1 MLLLCFHL
9 LLILVANA
17 QAQKT
22 LGFASAGSSFKI
34 AIFADLHYGEN
45 AWSEWGPQHDEASTN
60 AMSTLLDDEKPDFVV
75 FLGDV
80 ITANNL
86 LVRNATKYWEQA
98 ISPTRSRSIPWASV
112 FGNQDDA
119 AFEWENEEKEWLG
132 SVGLPSIQCP
142 NSSLAAGVEQMVDCY
157 FQRTTRAELM
167 QMDAQQSLSHS
178 SFGPQSL
185 WPSVSNYVLEIA
197 SYKNPTSPAALLY
210 FLDSGGSCP
219 ELKNGSCTKSGSYPG
234 LISEIQGKWFQQTAA
249 QKNPDSRLDCNS
261 TSKFDGVLEAF
272 PLKTCKSVIKEAS
285 VTACGIPEI
294 VFWHIPSQAYKDVA
308 PPPGYPIKDPCV
320 GSLNEG
326 QVASQDEELGI
337 MDILTNRTSV
347 KAVFVGHNHG
357 LDWCCPSKN
366 QWLCYA
372 RHTGYG
378 GYGTWPKGA
387 RILELVE
394 ENFQLKSWIRMED
407 GTIHSNITIT
417 SA

>member
-1 MLLLCFHL
+1 MDYSIRHKMCSFEMLLLCFHL

-98 ISPTRSRSIPWASV
+98 ISPTRSRNIPWASV
-112 FGNQDDA
+112 FGNHDDT
-119 AFEWENEEKEWLG
+119 AFVWDVEQMGWLSG
-132 SVGLPSIQCP
+132 SVGFPSIQCP
-142 NSSLAAGVEQMVDCY
+142 DSSLATGVEQMVDCY
-157 FQRTTRAELM
+157 FQGTTRAELM

-197 SYKNPTSPAALLY
+197 SYKNPTTPAALLY
-210 FLDSGGSCP
+210 FLDSGG
-219 ELKNGSCTKSGSYPG
+219 GSYPE
-234 LISEIQGKWFQQTAA
+234 LISDSQGKWFQQTAA
-249 QKNPDSRLDCNS
+249 QKNPDSR
-261 TSKFDGVLEAF
+261 
-272 PLKTCKSVIKEAS
+272 
-285 VTACGIPEI
+285 IPEI
-294 VFWHIPSQAYKDVA
+294 VFWHIPSQAYKDIA
-308 PPPGYPIKDPCV
+308 PPAGYPIKDPCV
-320 GSLNEG
+320 GSLNED
-326 QVASQDEELGI
+326 QVASQEEELGI
-337 MDILTNRTSV
+337 MDILTSRTSV

-357 LDWCCPSKN
+357 SDWCCPSKN
-366 QWLCYA
+366 LWLCYA

-378 GYGTWPKGA
+378 GYGTWKKGA

-407 GTIHSNITIT
+407 GTIHSNITIA

>member
-1 MLLLCFHL
+1 MLSFVTNSCSKCIRHKMCSFEMLLVCFHL
-9 LLILVANA
+9 LLILAANA

-22 LGFASAGSSFKI
+22 LGFTSANSSFKI

-45 AWSEWGPQHDEASTN
+45 AWSDWGPQNDQSSTKV
-60 AMSTLLDDEKPDFVV
+60 MSTLLDDEKPDFVV

-249 QKNPDSRLDCNS
+249 QKNPDSR
-261 TSKFDGVLEAF
+261 
-272 PLKTCKSVIKEAS
+272 
-285 VTACGIPEI
+285 IPEI